1 MGVPDERYSLITAKN
16 QREICLLKGF
26 PCAWGRCSF
35 CDYIEDNSRD
45 GKAMVE
51 LNRQVLSRVTGQMG
65 VLEVI
70 NSGSC
75 FELPERTLEDIAGII
90 KQTHIKKLFFESH
103 WMYRNHLEAM
113 RKRMDEGYEI
123 VIGSRFLEDKKD
135 WSLRM
140 VGSRLI
146 TAAIRLTTGV
156 RVWDPTS
163 GMRMFDRKMIR
174 EFALNLNYGPEP
186 DTVSYLLKQ
195 GARIAEVPVTIA
207 EPLVAVR
214 YMVRILI
221 SILLIQNFRYRPG
234 L

>member
-1 MGVPDERYSLITAKN
+1 MKKLVIIPAYNEQGGIEKTVQDVLKYAPDFDYVIIN
-16 QREICLLKGF
+16 D
-26 PCAWGRCSF
+26 CSV
-35 CDYIEDNSRD
+35 DD
-45 GKAMVE
+45 
-51 LNRQVLSRVTGQMG
+51 T
-65 VLEVI
+65 LEVCRKNNFHVI
-70 NSGSC
+70 NLPVNLGIGGSVQTGYVYAW
-75 FELPERTLEDIAGII
+75 RNGYDIAVQFDGDGQHRPQYI
-90 KQTHIKKLFFESH
+90 
-103 WMYRNHLEAM
+103 EAM
-113 RKRMDEGYEI
+113 RKKMDEGYEI

-156 RVWDPTS
+156 RVSDPTS

-174 EFALNLNYGPEP
+174 EFALNLNSGPEP

-207 EPLVAVR
+207 ERSAGESYLKPLVAVR